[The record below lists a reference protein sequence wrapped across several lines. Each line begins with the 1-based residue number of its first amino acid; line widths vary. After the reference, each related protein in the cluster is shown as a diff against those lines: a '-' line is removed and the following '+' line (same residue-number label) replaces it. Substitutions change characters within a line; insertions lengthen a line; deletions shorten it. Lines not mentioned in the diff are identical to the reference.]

1 MKKFFAFGII
11 SLFIVATVSMFAGC
25 KKELNFVPKE
35 SGSRPDGVAITI
47 TNATETSDQLSYYVG
62 YDENGIIN
70 SIKIPKSD
78 DKVGAKLIGLALYQ
92 NACLLDQLADYRR
105 ATSFCPT
112 ETMGVQVDTFVYN
125 IKNGSE
131 YSFVQY
137 QIPREQN
144 WLLSAMGVKA
154 SGYRSY
160 YNLSM
165 DKLAE
170 QKVGNAEIDSQN
182 LPYSEWGDAEITYS
196 DEVPLFHK
204 SQPHEATVT
213 DMIITEETISSA
225 TIVFDA
231 EAGLF
236 KLELVLDVNNSK
248 TVEKVLPNLV
258 EGANES
264 AHYTSIVETIELW
277 DNGYFKYFKST
288 DSWEATV
295 VIPVSATLPYETK
308 YSYVESDCQLTDYI
322 EITELKEL
330 VNQK

>member
-1 MKKFFAFGII
+1 MKRFFACMGI
-11 SLFIVATVSMFAGC
+11 FIVLSLSLASLIGC
-25 KKELNFVPKE
+25 KKDFNFKPKE
-35 SGSRPDGVAITI
+35 SGSRPDAPSIAITK
-47 TNATETSDQLSYYVG
+47 ATEVGADLSYYVG
-62 YDENGIIN
+62 YDESGIIN
-70 SIKIPKSD
+70 KIKIPQAD
-78 DKVGAKLIGLALYQ
+78 DKKGALLLGLALYK
-92 NACLLDQLADYRR
+92 NACLLDQLADFRR

-125 IKNGSE
+125 IKNGEE
-131 YSFVQY
+131 YAFVQY

-165 DKLAE
+165 NKMSE
-170 QKVGNAEIDSQN
+170 QKVGNAELDSQD
-182 LPYSEWGDAEITYS
+182 LPYSDWEGAVIEQNSNI
-196 DEVPLFHK
+196 PLFHK
-204 SQPHEATVT
+204 TQPHQATVT
-213 DMIITEETISSA
+213 DMVITEETISKS
-225 TIVFDA
+225 TVVFD
-231 EAGLF
+231 EETGLL
-236 KLELVLDVNNSK
+236 KLELVLDPSNPK

-264 AHYTSIVETIELW
+264 ARYTSIIETIELW

-308 YSYVESDCQLTDYI
+308 FSYI
-322 EITELKEL
+322 ETDCNFLDYTEISEFKQLL
-330 VNQK
+330 NIN